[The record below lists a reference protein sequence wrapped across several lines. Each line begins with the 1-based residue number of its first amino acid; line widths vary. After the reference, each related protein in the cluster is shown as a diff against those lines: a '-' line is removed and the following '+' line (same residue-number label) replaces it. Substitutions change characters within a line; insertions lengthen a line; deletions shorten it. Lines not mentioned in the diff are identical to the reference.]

1 MTDFSFLADDV
12 LIDALIV
19 QVGDL
24 LRQLIEHG
32 KEGSID
38 LLGMPL
44 SPSCV
49 AVLEQRLGRGEISVL
64 LDAAGRSEIQ
74 ETSFPGVWWTR
85 HTDETGRV
93 IALLIEVAFVPDIV
107 RANLDDM
114 TRGCRRLLGST
125 NVARRT
131 ARTAA

>member
-19 QVGDL
+19 EIGDL

-44 SPSCV
+44 SPSCL
-49 AVLEQRLGRGEISVL
+49 AGLEQRLGRGEISVL

-85 HTDETGRV
+85 HADETGQV
-93 IALLIEVAFVPDIV
+93 IATLIEVTFVPDIV

-114 TRGCRRLLGST
+114 TRGHQRLLGST
-125 NVARRT
+125 KLARRP